1 MGRADHLKPWIIKP
15 GEKRNPTGLSK
26 EVTEA
31 LKYAREKSKDA
42 LRIAWCIAVDESA
55 KDQDRLKAIEIVL
68 DRGMGKPAQI
78 QVNVD
83 DGERLSREAL
93 SSTARELLNEMIS
106 IQQQGRTYDTEVV
119 SSGED
124 DGTEDPDMDEEL
136 ETQVATEEGEEDGSE
151 DPYGT

>member
-68 DRGMGKPAQI
+68 DRGLGKPAQI

-83 DGERLSREAL
+83 DKDRLSQQAL
-93 SSTARELLNEMIS
+93 SNTARELLNEMVRIRE
-106 IQQQGRTYDTEVV
+106 QANTYDTELVDEDQD
-119 SSGED
+119 ED
-124 DGTEDPDMDEEL
+124 D
-136 ETQVATEEGEEDGSE
+136 SE
-151 DPYGT
+151 

>member
-1 MGRADHLKPWIIKP
+1 MGRADHLKPWVIKP

-68 DRGMGKPAQI
+68 DRGLGKPAQI

-83 DGERLSREAL
+83 DKDRLSQQAL
-93 SSTARELLNEMIS
+93 SNTARELLNEMVRIRE
-106 IQQQGRTYDTEVV
+106 QANTYDTELVDEDQD
-119 SSGED
+119 ED
-124 DGTEDPDMDEEL
+124 D
-136 ETQVATEEGEEDGSE
+136 SE
-151 DPYGT
+151 

>member
-68 DRGMGKPAQI
+68 DRGLGKPAQV

-83 DGERLSREAL
+83 DKDRLSQQAL
-93 SSTARELLNEMIS
+93 SNTARELLNEMVRIRE
-106 IQQQGRTYDTEVV
+106 QANTYDTELVDEDQD
-119 SSGED
+119 ED
-124 DGTEDPDMDEEL
+124 D
-136 ETQVATEEGEEDGSE
+136 SE
-151 DPYGT
+151 